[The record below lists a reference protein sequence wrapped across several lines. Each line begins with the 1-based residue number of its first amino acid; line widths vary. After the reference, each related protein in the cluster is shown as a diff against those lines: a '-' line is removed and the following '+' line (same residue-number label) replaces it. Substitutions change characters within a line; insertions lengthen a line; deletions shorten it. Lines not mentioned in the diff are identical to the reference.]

1 MAERPSSAPRDK
13 RVHDQLADPQSP
25 CIGIDEHALHL
36 RRAVSRLHQRAAAD
50 HAAIVPGHE
59 KRDIVLL
66 ERADIDQMIALG
78 RVKRGHIGVG
88 KVDEAQN
95 RILPGCFK
103 LDFGGQC
110 DACLLYKMRISS

>member
-1 MAERPSSAPRDK
+1 MKLYNQGARPPATAASTS
-13 RVHDQLADPQSP
+13 
-25 CIGIDEHALHL
+25 
-36 RRAVSRLHQRAAAD
+36 AVSFAGLM
-50 HAAIVPGHE
+50 E
-59 KRDIVLL
+59 KIEILRSTLRWSSRL